1 MASVAFKLIEVV
13 TAHAQCDSLE
23 DARELCADG
32 TYFPN
37 NLSILGKTVVSE
49 TFSQPVFCPEFIE
62 LGLSTLLCNIRLNM
76 KK

>member
-37 NLSILGKTVVSE
+37 NLRIINSHLYRSYYSSFKRIL
-49 TFSQPVFCPEFIE
+49 
-62 LGLSTLLCNIRLNM
+62 M
-76 KK
+76 